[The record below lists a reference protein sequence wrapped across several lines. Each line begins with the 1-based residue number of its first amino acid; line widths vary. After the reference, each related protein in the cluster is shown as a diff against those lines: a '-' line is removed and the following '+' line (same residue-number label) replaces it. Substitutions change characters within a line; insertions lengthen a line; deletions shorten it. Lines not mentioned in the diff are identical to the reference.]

1 MNRQA
6 ALPATVIVGAP
17 SPADQATVG
26 RWRRIIV
33 AAAIGLAVILGAGA
47 AYWLSRPAAPPPLT
61 DKVENLIRF
70 MMSPAAGK
78 LSFERQMAYL
88 QKIDARRDK
97 IAEAYQT
104 RKITHAEYIRGRSL
118 AYFGKHLKRM
128 ERVFSLQGA
137 EREAYLRQIAPDK
150 HRPPG
155 RNPDPDDTPEE
166 IENLIRDKIFLK
178 TYPQTWPADV
188 RARWE
193 EYHKLV
199 EDMEQRMRKEYKAM
213 HKAQEASKK
222 VAPSTANP
230 STAPAGGAGGQPG
243 R

>member
-6 ALPATVIVGAP
+6 AVPATAIVGAP
-17 SPADQATVG
+17 SPADQAAVP
-26 RWRRIIV
+26 RWRRALVAGGAGLVVLV
-33 AAAIGLAVILGAGA
+33 AAGAM
-47 AYWLSRPAAPPPLT
+47 YWLSRPSQPPPLT

-70 MMSPAAGK
+70 MMSPASAK

-97 IAEAYQT
+97 ITEAYQT
-104 RKITHAEYIRGRSL
+104 KKITHAEYIRGRSL

-137 EREAYLRQIAPDK
+137 EREAYLREIAPDK
-150 HRPPG
+150 RRPPS
-155 RNPDPDDTPEE
+155 RNPDADDTPEE
-166 IENLIRDKIFLK
+166 VENLIRDKLFLR

-193 EYHKLV
+193 EYHQVV

-213 HKAQEASKK
+213 LKAQEAAKSGISS
-222 VAPSTANP
+222 PPGS
-230 STAPAGGAGGQPG
+230 STAPAGTGG
-243 R
+243 RR